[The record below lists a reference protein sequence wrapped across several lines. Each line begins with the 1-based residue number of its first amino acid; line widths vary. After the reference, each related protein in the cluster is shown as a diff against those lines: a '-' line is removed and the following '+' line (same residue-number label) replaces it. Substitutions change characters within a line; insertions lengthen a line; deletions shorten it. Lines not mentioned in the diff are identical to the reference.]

1 MNIMS
6 SDKETGIRTQNTQEE
21 LKIQYALNGHLLNRI
36 ADGYSVCFID
46 DGASFAD
53 VQESTNTF
61 DNASA
66 VYSETQSRIDQI
78 RLVEAISYMQT
89 YDSGFNNSA

>member
-21 LKIQYALNGHLLNRI
+21 LLNRI